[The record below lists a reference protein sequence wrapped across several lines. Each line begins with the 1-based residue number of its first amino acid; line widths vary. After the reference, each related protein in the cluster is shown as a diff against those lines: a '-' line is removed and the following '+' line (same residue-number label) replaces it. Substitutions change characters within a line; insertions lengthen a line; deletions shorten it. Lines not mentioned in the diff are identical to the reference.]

1 MENAGGATLEQDYT
15 DRAVNDWRRER
26 PDLDVDALEVID
38 RVTRLATFFRDDLEE
53 ALRDHPIGVPGYTVL
68 AALRRS
74 GDPWEMTPGELSR
87 AVLLTTGAMTARLDR
102 LESAGLV
109 KRVRP
114 ETGDRR
120 SIRIRL
126 TTKGRRVIDEASAD
140 RMARA
145 ERALSRLGARE
156 RAAMTKSL
164 RTLTLDFERR

>member
-1 MENAGGATLEQDYT
+1 MSEPAGATLEQDYT
-15 DRAVNDWRRER
+15 DQAVEDWRRER
-26 PDLDVDALEVID
+26 PDLDVDALEIVD
-38 RVTRLATFFRDDLEE
+38 RVMRLAIFLKDDLEK

-74 GDPWEMTPGELSR
+74 GDPWEMTPGELSS

-114 ETGDRR
+114 ATGDRR

-126 TTKGRRVIDEASAD
+126 TKKGRRVIDEASAE

-145 ERALSRLGARE
+145 EWALSRLGARE
-156 RAAMTKSL
+156 RAALTKGL
-164 RTLTLDFERR
+164 RTLALEFERR